1 MKLGFLA
8 GALLATWLSLTYP
21 AEMKAVFDELISLVQ
36 KIAQPDS
43 VHAQPTSV
51 NEAGVENAE

>member
-21 AEMKAVFDELISLVQ
+21 AEMKAVFDEVITLVQ
-36 KIAQPDS
+36 KVAQPDS
-43 VHAQPTSV
+43 VHVQSTPV
-51 NEAGVENAE
+51 NEAGVDNAE

>member
-8 GALLATWLSLTYP
+8 GILLATWLSLTYP
-21 AEMKAVFDELISLVQ
+21 AEMKAVFDEVISLIQ

-43 VHAQPTSV
+43 VHVQPTPV
-51 NEAGVENAE
+51 NETGVDNAE